1 MEQEK
6 IYLPDLLKELSTTN
20 FVQLENNDLIRLA
33 LKTKAAKH
41 VLEQKE
47 GLEPI
52 ELSLLN
58 GLTFYDQQMDNEMH
72 KRNICLVDANQ
83 FIGANLD
90 LIEDILKKYT
100 FDELLDLL
108 NGCEEMKSPALQKVK
123 NLVEKELM
131 RRTARCQG
139 EA

>member
-1 MEQEK
+1 MQ
-6 IYLPDLLKELSTTN
+6 
-20 FVQLENNDLIRLA
+20 
-33 LKTKAAKH
+33 
-41 VLEQKE
+41 
-47 GLEPI
+47 
-52 ELSLLN
+52 
-58 GLTFYDQQMDNEMH
+58 
-72 KRNICLVDANQ
+72 KRNICLIDANQ

-108 NGCEEMKSPALQKVK
+108 NGCEEMESPALQKVK

>member
-47 GLEPI
+47 NLEPI
-52 ELSLLN
+52 EMSLLS
-58 GLTFYDQQMDNEMH
+58 GFAFY
-72 KRNICLVDANQ
+72 NQ
-83 FIGANLD
+83 
-90 LIEDILKKYT
+90 
-100 FDELLDLL
+100 
-108 NGCEEMKSPALQKVK
+108 
-123 NLVEKELM
+123 
-131 RRTARCQG
+131 
-139 EA
+139 